1 MCYVEY
7 QRKIVNI
14 FSLVSSLCRPEHLDL
29 TRRVATMG
37 SRAPPA
43 AKLIKIN
50 HTTKATTRKEKM
62 CETLHKRI
70 FADRAELTC
79 PHHPT
84 STPPLLTVWSHPD
97 LGRICLCQASEE
109 DEQEKKEKRNE
120 KNCYCKQS
128 LMYWTWTVITMD
140 KWPFASHQL
149 ILRSVSPRS
158 ALIQLSLAPPAVQE

>member
-1 MCYVEY
+1 MCYAEY
-7 QRKIVNI
+7 QRKMSNI
-14 FSLVSSLCRPEHLDL
+14 FFLVSPLCRPEHLDL
-29 TRRVATMG
+29 TRRAATTG

-97 LGRICLCQASEE
+97 LGRICLCRASEE
-109 DEQEKKEKRNE
+109 DEQERKKKRKGTK

-128 LMYWTWTVITMD
+128 LMYWT
-140 KWPFASHQL
+140 
-149 ILRSVSPRS
+149 
-158 ALIQLSLAPPAVQE
+158 